1 MSSQMHTH
9 PTLQDSAAVPNDQRQ
24 SSKAMPK
31 IAIVGLAVQ
40 YPDADTPEQ
49 FWQNLLD
56 KKDSRSQIDAAKLNA
71 NPADYQGVQGQ
82 ADRFYC
88 DKGGYIRNFRFDP
101 QGYQLPPTAFDGLDE
116 SFLWALDCSKKPC
129 WMRAWI

>member
-1 MSSQMHTH
+1 MHAH
-9 PTLQDSAAVPNDQRQ
+9 PTLQDSTAVPNDQRQ

-82 ADRFYC
+82 AEDR
-88 DKGGYIRNFRFDP
+88 K
-101 QGYQLPPTAFDGLDE
+101 
-116 SFLWALDCSKKPC
+116 SVV
-129 WMRAWI
+129 